1 MLSQIFKMS
10 HATFTIIKIPVHLR
24 LPKGECKG
32 YAYSL
37 GHYSLSVKIM
47 RLKENEDR
55 YVC

>member
-1 MLSQIFKMS
+1 MS

-47 RLKENEDR
+47 RLKEKEDR